1 MRGFAGFAGAA
12 GEGVSGVADRVM
24 GENEQAEAFAL
35 LREQMPQF
43 NLEVQTAWRTPP
55 APHLCHPAPHRL
67 APAPT
72 LTLTFTLTLTA

>member
-43 NLEVQTAWRTPP
+43 NQEVQTT
-55 APHLCHPAPHRL
+55 
-67 APAPT
+67 
-72 LTLTFTLTLTA
+72 